1 METMMGYIEESAA
14 QCRRNI
20 EQASQLVQPAVDLYT
35 KKEYNRILIIASG
48 SSYNGSCLAKYFVE
62 KVLKVR
68 TEVVTSFTFNH
79 YETIFDEKTFV
90 FGAGQSGRSTNTN
103 DALQKARDHGLTAIG
118 LTGNVESVMK
128 EHCDLC
134 LNWGMGIEKIGFVTK
149 GVVTLGLYY
158 MLFAIE
164 AGKAKGLISAEEAAG
179 YYEQLKQACDTMDQ
193 TVEKAKVWYAAN
205 EAELT
210 DLKRVQILGYGPNH
224 AVALEGALKIAETTG
239 HAATAYE
246 MEEFLHGPSIETNA
260 ERTVIIVDSLG
271 QPSDRAVK
279 MYESVHELT
288 SRVYLI
294 TNRKIDDPKVL
305 TINHHLDEHF
315 SVLFNVIPFQVISA
329 MGRDKWVNPL
339 DEARKRMND
348 IMGSKAPKTGNEV
361 GF

>member
-1 METMMGYIEESAA
+1 MKNGA
-14 QCRRNI
+14 QLGNR
-20 EQASQLVQPAVDLYT
+20 ELVEAFVNENTDMFEWMLAVSYT
-35 KKEYNRILIIASG
+35 HLDVY
-48 SSYNGSCLAKYFVE
+48 
-62 KVLKVR
+62 
-68 TEVVTSFTFNH
+68 
-79 YETIFDEKTFV
+79 
-90 FGAGQSGRSTNTN
+90 
-103 DALQKARDHGLTAIG
+103 
-118 LTGNVESVMK
+118 
-128 EHCDLC
+128 
-134 LNWGMGIEKIGFVTK
+134 
-149 GVVTLGLYY
+149 
-158 MLFAIE
+158 
-164 AGKAKGLISAEEAAG
+164 
-179 YYEQLKQACDTMDQ
+179 
-193 TVEKAKVWYAAN
+193 
-205 EAELT
+205 
-210 DLKRVQILGYGPNH
+210 KRQGPNH

-294 TNRKIDDPKVL
+294 TNRKIDYPKVL
-305 TINHHLDEHF
+305 SINHHLDEHF

-361 GF
+361 GL

>member
-1 METMMGYIEESAA
+1 M
-14 QCRRNI
+14 
-20 EQASQLVQPAVDLYT
+20 
-35 KKEYNRILIIASG
+35 
-48 SSYNGSCLAKYFVE
+48 
-62 KVLKVR
+62 
-68 TEVVTSFTFNH
+68 
-79 YETIFDEKTFV
+79 

-128 EHCDLC
+128 DHCDLC

-164 AGKAKGLISAEEAAG
+164 AGKAKGLLSPAEAES
-179 YYEQLKQACDTMDQ
+179 YYEQLRQACGTMDQ
-193 TVEKAKVWYAAN
+193 TVAKAKVWYAAN
-205 EAELT
+205 EEELT
-210 DLKRVQILGYGPNH
+210 DLRVQILGYGPNH

-260 ERTVIIVDSLG
+260 DRTVIIVDSLG
-271 QPSDRAVK
+271 EPSERAIR

-294 TNRKIDDPKVL
+294 TNRVIEDPKVL
-305 TINHHLDEHF
+305 TIDHHLDEHF
-315 SVLFNVIPFQVISA
+315 SVLFNVIPFQIISA

-339 DEARKRMND
+339 DEARKRMNEF
-348 IMGSKAPKTGNEV
+348 MGSKAPKTGNEI
-361 GF
+361 GL

>member
-1 METMMGYIEESAA
+1 
-14 QCRRNI
+14 
-20 EQASQLVQPAVDLYT
+20 
-35 KKEYNRILIIASG
+35 
-48 SSYNGSCLAKYFVE
+48 
-62 KVLKVR
+62 
-68 TEVVTSFTFNH
+68 
-79 YETIFDEKTFV
+79 
-90 FGAGQSGRSTNTN
+90 
-103 DALQKARDHGLTAIG
+103 
-118 LTGNVESVMK
+118 
-128 EHCDLC
+128 
-134 LNWGMGIEKIGFVTK
+134 MGIEKIGFVTK

-179 YYEQLKQACDTMDQ
+179 YYEQLKLACDMMDQ

-305 TINHHLDEHF
+305 TIDHHLDEHF

-361 GF
+361 GL